1 MGIWQIFA
9 LSSVI
14 NGRIFSVYQDCDPI
28 VPQKVLHRLIIPR
41 IEMEPNAGTSISNEV
56 YVKWTSTR
64 NDMTTENWV
73 PYYFVPLINAELE
86 ADEIILDEDLQWD
99 IDSDTDFFQ
108 CCLVYSR
115 QCLQK
120 RQSSY
125 GVAGAI
131 KKMKSAVRRKKTST
145 AVLNG
150 PSTPPNNATVISP
163 DVMEELTNRVTERVA
178 SRMERRMEEIFDKI
192 ASKNNGN
199 SDVQE
204 VEVQSHVDNLNR
216 HIPSLVP
223 FRCSKFDQLLQREEG
238 EMANLTMKKVEV
250 WARISPR
257 FERSWY

>member
-41 IEMEPNAGTSISNEV
+41 IEMEPNAGTTISNEV

-73 PYYFVPLINAELE
+73 PNYFVPLINAELE

-108 CCLVYSR
+108 CCFYSSIF
-115 QCLQK
+115 QTMPSK

-178 SRMERRMEEIFDKI
+178 SRMERKDG
-192 ASKNNGN
+192 GN
-199 SDVQE
+199 
-204 VEVQSHVDNLNR
+204 
-216 HIPSLVP
+216 
-223 FRCSKFDQLLQREEG
+223 F
-238 EMANLTMKKVEV
+238 
-250 WARISPR
+250 
-257 FERSWY
+257 